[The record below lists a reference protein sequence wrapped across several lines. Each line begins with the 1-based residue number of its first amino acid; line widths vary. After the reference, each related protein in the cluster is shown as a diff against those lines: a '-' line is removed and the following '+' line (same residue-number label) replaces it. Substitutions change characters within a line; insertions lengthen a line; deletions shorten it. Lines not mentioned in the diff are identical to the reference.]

1 MVVTRF
7 THSSLPSSLPP
18 FLPPPSVPTARVVV
32 INDAR
37 HAFEPEYLQRVVPY
51 FFELKKV
58 RRREGGREGGE
69 EGEAHLCVSSLFVS
83 P

>member
-1 MVVTRF
+1 
-7 THSSLPSSLPP
+7 
-18 FLPPPSVPTARVVV
+18 VV

-58 RRREGGREGGE
+58 SRREGGREGGE

>member
-1 MVVTRF
+1 
-7 THSSLPSSLPP
+7 
-18 FLPPPSVPTARVVV
+18 VV

-58 RRREGGREGGE
+58 RRREGGREGGR
-69 EGEAHLCVSSLFVS
+69 EGRKARHISVCHLSSFHPKTNLTHYSTFFFFFFFFFFF
-83 P
+83 